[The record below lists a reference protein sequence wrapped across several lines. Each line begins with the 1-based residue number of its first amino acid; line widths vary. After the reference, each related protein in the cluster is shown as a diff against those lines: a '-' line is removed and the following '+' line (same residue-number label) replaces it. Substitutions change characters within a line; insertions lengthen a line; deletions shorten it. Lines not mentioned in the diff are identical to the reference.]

1 MVSSVEIA
9 KPKSNC
15 ETNWLKDAG
24 IISDIRDLCK
34 SESALDAT
42 LNTIAVAADLVDA
55 AVNPIKT
62 GVSWVVNWIISH
74 IAPLP
79 DMLQQFTGDPE
90 KVEAAALTWERIGD
104 QWTQAA
110 AELEAA
116 VAAGLDAQVC
126 RTLSAYKVQIGSVIE
141 TFRSLGDACRIVATC
156 LNILSAMVKIVYDL
170 TREAIGDLIGTFA
183 QSVWEAVGTVGLA
196 TPAIVAQIS
205 ATVSKWVTRI
215 TTKGKQV
222 LNGFQEAL
230 KSFTKLDGVLEKL
243 GGALKKLFSHVGDV
257 PDKVHDAWKAG
268 KRKAGDVL
276 DDVHDAFKSGAR
288 KVGDFVDDPK
298 AALKAG
304 TDKIGD
310 LAEDAWKAGK
320 HKVDDLADGV
330 EDAWKA
336 GTDKIGDLAEDAW
349 KAGKHKVDDLADGVE
364 DAWKAGKHKVDDLA
378 DGVEDAWKSGKR
390 KVGDFVDDPKA
401 ALKAGT
407 DKIGDLAEDAWK
419 AGKHKVDDLADGV
432 EDAWKAGKHK
442 VDDLADGVED
452 AWKAGKHKVDDLA
465 DGVEDAW
472 KAGKH
477 KVDDLADGVKDA
489 WATGKRGVGEFI
501 DDPRAAM
508 KAGGEKAHEFYS
520 STVRKPIDALGAP
533 SDAAEALGKEGVRA
547 WYRRFGNSEQIA
559 GVEKVLE
566 REEHYEL
573 PLKTQREWLSDLN
586 DYKGLRD
593 KIKDV
598 YGQSGLP
605 SQNKED

>member
-183 QSVWEAVGTVGLA
+183 QSVIEAVGTVGLA

-336 GTDKIGDLAEDAW
+336 G
-349 KAGKHKVDDLADGVE
+349 
-364 DAWKAGKHKVDDLA
+364 KHKVDDLA

-401 ALKAGT
+401 ALKAGA

-432 EDAWKAGKHK
+432 EDAWKAGK
-442 VDDLADGVED
+442 D
-452 AWKAGKHKVDDLA
+452 
-465 DGVEDAW
+465 
-472 KAGKH
+472 

>member
-15 ETNWLKDAG
+15 ETDPLKDAG
-24 IISDIRDLCK
+24 IAGDLWDLWNSK
-34 SESALDAT
+34 SALDAT

-183 QSVWEAVGTVGLA
+183 QSVIEAVGTVGLA

-268 KRKAGDVL
+268 KGKAGDVL

-304 TDKIGD
+304 RDKIGD

-330 EDAWKA
+330 
-336 GTDKIGDLAEDAW
+336 
-349 KAGKHKVDDLADGVE
+349 
-364 DAWKAGKHKVDDLA
+364 
-378 DGVEDAWKSGKR
+378 
-390 KVGDFVDDPKA
+390 
-401 ALKAGT
+401 
-407 DKIGDLAEDAWK
+407 
-419 AGKHKVDDLADGV
+419 
-432 EDAWKAGKHK
+432 
-442 VDDLADGVED
+442 
-452 AWKAGKHKVDDLA
+452 
-465 DGVEDAW
+465 
-472 KAGKH
+472 
-477 KVDDLADGVKDA
+477 KDA
-489 WATGKRGVGEFI
+489 WASGKRGVGEFI

-508 KAGGEKAHEFYS
+508 KAGGEKAQEFYS

-559 GVEKVLE
+559 GIEKVLE
-566 REEHYEL
+566 RDEHYEL

-598 YGQSGLP
+598 YGHSGLP
-605 SQNKED
+605 SQNKKD

>member
-183 QSVWEAVGTVGLA
+183 QSVIEAVGTVGLA

-336 GTDKIGDLAEDAW
+336 G
-349 KAGKHKVDDLADGVE
+349 KHKVDDLADGVE
-364 DAWKAGKHKVDDLA
+364 DAW
-378 DGVEDAWKSGKR
+378 
-390 KVGDFVDDPKA
+390 
-401 ALKAGT
+401 KAGT

-452 AWKAGKHKVDDLA
+452 AWKAGKD
-465 DGVEDAW
+465 
-472 KAGKH
+472 

>member
-183 QSVWEAVGTVGLA
+183 QSVIEAVGTVGLA

-215 TTKGKQV
+215 TTKGKRV

-336 GTDKIGDLAEDAW
+336 G
-349 KAGKHKVDDLADGVE
+349 
-364 DAWKAGKHKVDDLA
+364 KHKVDDLA

-401 ALKAGT
+401 ALKAGA

-432 EDAWKAGKHK
+432 EDAWKAGK
-442 VDDLADGVED
+442 D
-452 AWKAGKHKVDDLA
+452 
-465 DGVEDAW
+465 
-472 KAGKH
+472 

>member
-183 QSVWEAVGTVGLA
+183 QSVIEAVGTVGLA

-243 GGALKKLFSHVGDV
+243 GGALKKLFSHVGDL

-268 KRKAGDVL
+268 KGKAGDVL

-330 EDAWKA
+330 EDAWKSGKRKVGDFVDDPKAALKA
-336 GTDKIGDLAEDAW
+336 GADKIGDLAEDAW

-364 DAWKAGKHKVDDLA
+364 DAWKAGKD
-378 DGVEDAWKSGKR
+378 
-390 KVGDFVDDPKA
+390 
-401 ALKAGT
+401 
-407 DKIGDLAEDAWK
+407 
-419 AGKHKVDDLADGV
+419 
-432 EDAWKAGKHK
+432 
-442 VDDLADGVED
+442 
-452 AWKAGKHKVDDLA
+452 
-465 DGVEDAW
+465 
-472 KAGKH
+472 

-489 WATGKRGVGEFI
+489 WASGKRGVGEFI

>member
-183 QSVWEAVGTVGLA
+183 QSVIEAVGTVGLA

-336 GTDKIGDLAEDAW
+336 GKD
-349 KAGKHKVDDLADGVE
+349 
-364 DAWKAGKHKVDDLA
+364 
-378 DGVEDAWKSGKR
+378 
-390 KVGDFVDDPKA
+390 
-401 ALKAGT
+401 
-407 DKIGDLAEDAWK
+407 
-419 AGKHKVDDLADGV
+419 
-432 EDAWKAGKHK
+432 
-442 VDDLADGVED
+442 
-452 AWKAGKHKVDDLA
+452 
-465 DGVEDAW
+465 
-472 KAGKH
+472 

-533 SDAAEALGKEGVRA
+533 SDAADALGKEGVRA

>member
-183 QSVWEAVGTVGLA
+183 QSVIEAVGTVGLA

-336 GTDKIGDLAEDAW
+336 GKHKVDDLADGVEDAWKAGTDKIGDLAEDAW

-378 DGVEDAWKSGKR
+378 DGVEDAWKSGKH

-401 ALKAGT
+401 ALKAGA

-432 EDAWKAGKHK
+432 EDAWKAGK
-442 VDDLADGVED
+442 D
-452 AWKAGKHKVDDLA
+452 
-465 DGVEDAW
+465 
-472 KAGKH
+472 

>member
-183 QSVWEAVGTVGLA
+183 QSVIEAVGTVGLA

-336 GTDKIGDLAEDAW
+336 GKHKVDDLADGVEDAWKSGNRKVGDFVDDPKAALKAGADKIGDLAEDAW

-364 DAWKAGKHKVDDLA
+364 DAWKAGKD
-378 DGVEDAWKSGKR
+378 
-390 KVGDFVDDPKA
+390 
-401 ALKAGT
+401 
-407 DKIGDLAEDAWK
+407 
-419 AGKHKVDDLADGV
+419 
-432 EDAWKAGKHK
+432 
-442 VDDLADGVED
+442 
-452 AWKAGKHKVDDLA
+452 
-465 DGVEDAW
+465 
-472 KAGKH
+472 

-489 WATGKRGVGEFI
+489 WASGKRGVGEFI

>member
-183 QSVWEAVGTVGLA
+183 QSVIEAVGTVGLA

-336 GTDKIGDLAEDAW
+336 GKHKVDDLTDGVEDAWKAGTDKIGDLAEDAW

-401 ALKAGT
+401 ALKAGA

-432 EDAWKAGKHK
+432 EDAWKAGK
-442 VDDLADGVED
+442 D
-452 AWKAGKHKVDDLA
+452 
-465 DGVEDAW
+465 
-472 KAGKH
+472 

>member
-15 ETNWLKDAG
+15 ETDPLKDAG
-24 IISDIRDLCK
+24 IVGDIWDLWNSK
-34 SESALDAT
+34 SALDAT

-62 GVSWVVNWIISH
+62 GVSWAVNWIISH

-170 TREAIGDLIGTFA
+170 TREAIGDLIGTFV
-183 QSVWEAVGTVGLA
+183 QSVIEAVSTVGLA

-243 GGALKKLFSHVGDV
+243 GGALKKLFSHVDDLADGV
-257 PDKVHDAWKAG
+257 KDAWKAG
-268 KRKAGDVL
+268 KD
-276 DDVHDAFKSGAR
+276 
-288 KVGDFVDDPK
+288 
-298 AALKAG
+298 
-304 TDKIGD
+304 
-310 LAEDAWKAGK
+310 
-320 HKVDDLADGV
+320 KVDDLADGV
-330 EDAWKA
+330 KDAWKA
-336 GTDKIGDLAEDAW
+336 GKDKVDDLADGVKDAWKAGKDKVDDLADGIEDAW
-349 KAGKHKVDDLADGVE
+349 KAGKDKVDDLADGIEDAWKAGKDKVDDLADGIEDAWKAGKDKVDDLADGIEDAWKAGKDKVDDLADGIEDAWKAGKDKVDDLADGIEDAWKAGKDKVDDLADGVE
-364 DAWKAGKHKVDDLA
+364 DAWKAGKD
-378 DGVEDAWKSGKR
+378 
-390 KVGDFVDDPKA
+390 
-401 ALKAGT
+401 
-407 DKIGDLAEDAWK
+407 
-419 AGKHKVDDLADGV
+419 
-432 EDAWKAGKHK
+432 
-442 VDDLADGVED
+442 
-452 AWKAGKHKVDDLA
+452 
-465 DGVEDAW
+465 
-472 KAGKH
+472 

-489 WATGKRGVGEFI
+489 WKAGKDKVDDLADGVKDAWKAGKDKVDDLADGAEDAWKAGKEKVGEMI
-501 DDPRAAM
+501 DDLPEGVKEAARKVRA
-508 KAGGEKAHEFYS
+508 GHEA
-520 STVRKPIDALGAP
+520 TVQKTIDLMNAP
-533 SDAAEALGKEGVRA
+533 SDAAEKWGKEAAGFL
-547 WYRRFGNSEQIA
+547 YRGGTPEQIA
-559 GVEKVLE
+559 EVNKILQ
-566 REEHYEL
+566 REEFFEL
-573 PLKTQREWLSDLN
+573 PLKTQREWLSNLN
-586 DYKGLRD
+586 DHKGLWD

>member
-183 QSVWEAVGTVGLA
+183 QSVIEAVGTVGLA

-215 TTKGKQV
+215 TTKGKRV

-336 GTDKIGDLAEDAW
+336 G
-349 KAGKHKVDDLADGVE
+349 KHKVDDLADGVE
-364 DAWKAGKHKVDDLA
+364 DAW
-378 DGVEDAWKSGKR
+378 
-390 KVGDFVDDPKA
+390 
-401 ALKAGT
+401 KAGT

-452 AWKAGKHKVDDLA
+452 AWKAGKD
-465 DGVEDAW
+465 
-472 KAGKH
+472 

>member
-110 AELEAA
+110 AELE
-116 VAAGLDAQVC
+116 AAGLDAQVC

-268 KRKAGDVL
+268 KGKAGDVL

-310 LAEDAWKAGK
+310 LAEDAWKAGKHKVDDLADGVEDAWKAGK

-407 DKIGDLAEDAWK
+407 DKIGDLA
-419 AGKHKVDDLADGV
+419 
-432 EDAWKAGKHK
+432 
-442 VDDLADGVED
+442 
-452 AWKAGKHKVDDLA
+452 
-465 DGVEDAW
+465 EDAW

>member
-9 KPKSNC
+9 KPKSTH
-15 ETNWLKDAG
+15 ETDPLKDAG
-24 IISDIRDLCK
+24 IVSDIWDLSQSK
-34 SESALDAT
+34 SALDAT
-42 LNTIAVAADLVDA
+42 LNTIAVAADLVDM

-62 GVSWVVNWIISH
+62 LVSWPVNWIISH

-116 VAAGLDAQVC
+116 VTAGLSAQVC

-141 TFRSLGDACRIVATC
+141 TFRSLGDACRVVATC

-170 TREAIGDLIGTFA
+170 TREAIGDLIGTFV
-183 QSVWEAVGTVGLA
+183 QSVVEAVATVGLA
-196 TPAIVAQIS
+196 TPAIIAQIS

-215 TTKGKQV
+215 TAKGKQV

-243 GGALKKLFSHVGDV
+243 GGALKKLFSHVGDL

-268 KRKAGDVL
+268 KGKADDLADGVEKAWKAGKDKADDLADGVEKAWKAGKGKAGDVL

-304 TDKIGD
+304 ADKIGD

-320 HKVDDLADGV
+320 HKVDDF
-330 EDAWKA
+330 
-336 GTDKIGDLAEDAW
+336 T
-349 KAGKHKVDDLADGVE
+349 
-364 DAWKAGKHKVDDLA
+364 
-378 DGVEDAWKSGKR
+378 
-390 KVGDFVDDPKA
+390 
-401 ALKAGT
+401 
-407 DKIGDLAEDAWK
+407 
-419 AGKHKVDDLADGV
+419 
-432 EDAWKAGKHK
+432 
-442 VDDLADGVED
+442 
-452 AWKAGKHKVDDLA
+452 
-465 DGVEDAW
+465 
-472 KAGKH
+472 
-477 KVDDLADGVKDA
+477 DGVKDA

-520 STVRKPIDALGAP
+520 STVRKPIDYMGKPSEYAEEVGKQWGEKATRFMYRGQSAERLEKLDEFFARGDRAIPFEKARGA
-533 SDAAEALGKEGVRA
+533 
-547 WYRRFGNSEQIA
+547 
-559 GVEKVLE
+559 
-566 REEHYEL
+566 
-573 PLKTQREWLSDLN
+573 LSDVN
-586 DYKGLRD
+586 DFADLADHGNE
-593 KIKDV
+593 IKDH
-598 YGQSGLP
+598 YKLP
-605 SQNKED
+605 SQNKDD

>member
-15 ETNWLKDAG
+15 EEDWLKDAG
-24 IISDIRDLCK
+24 IAGDIRDLWK
-34 SESALDAT
+34 SKSALDAT

-62 GVSWVVNWIISH
+62 GVSWAVNWIISH

-170 TREAIGDLIGTFA
+170 TREAIGDLIGTFV

-268 KRKAGDVL
+268 KGKIDDLADGAEKAWKAGKGKIDDLADGAEKAWKAGKGKAGDVL

-320 HKVDDLADGV
+320 D
-330 EDAWKA
+330 
-336 GTDKIGDLAEDAW
+336 
-349 KAGKHKVDDLADGVE
+349 KVDDLADGVE
-364 DAWKAGKHKVDDLA
+364 DAWKAGKDKVDDLA

-401 ALKAGT
+401 ALKAGA

-432 EDAWKAGKHK
+432 EDAWKAGK
-442 VDDLADGVED
+442 D
-452 AWKAGKHKVDDLA
+452 
-465 DGVEDAW
+465 
-472 KAGKH
+472 

-547 WYRRFGNSEQIA
+547 WYRRFGTSEQIA
-559 GVEKVLE
+559 GLEKVLE

-605 SQNKED
+605 SQNKDE

>member
-15 ETNWLKDAG
+15 EADWLKDAG
-24 IISDIRDLCK
+24 IVGDIRDLWK
-34 SESALDAT
+34 SKSALDAT
-42 LNTIAVAADLVDA
+42 LNSIGVVADLVDA

-62 GVSWVVNWIISH
+62 GVSWAVNWIISH

-141 TFRSLGDACRIVATC
+141 TFRSLGDACKIVATC

-170 TREAIGDLIGTFA
+170 TREAIGDLIGTFV
-183 QSVWEAVGTVGLA
+183 QSVAEAVGTVGLA
-196 TPAIVAQIS
+196 VPAIIAQIS

-268 KRKAGDVL
+268 K
-276 DDVHDAFKSGAR
+276 
-288 KVGDFVDDPK
+288 
-298 AALKAG
+298 
-304 TDKIGD
+304 
-310 LAEDAWKAGK
+310 
-320 HKVDDLADGV
+320 
-330 EDAWKA
+330 
-336 GTDKIGDLAEDAW
+336 
-349 KAGKHKVDDLADGVE
+349 
-364 DAWKAGKHKVDDLA
+364 
-378 DGVEDAWKSGKR
+378 
-390 KVGDFVDDPKA
+390 
-401 ALKAGT
+401 
-407 DKIGDLAEDAWK
+407 
-419 AGKHKVDDLADGV
+419 HKVDDLADGV

-452 AWKAGKHKVDDLA
+452 AWKAGKHKVDDFT
-465 DGVEDAW
+465 
-472 KAGKH
+472 
-477 KVDDLADGVKDA
+477 DGVKDA

-520 STVRKPIDALGAP
+520 STVRKPIDYMGKP
-533 SDAAEALGKEGVRA
+533 SEYAEEVGKQWGEKATRFIYRGQSAERLEKLDEFFARGDRAIPFKKARDA
-547 WYRRFGNSEQIA
+547 
-559 GVEKVLE
+559 
-566 REEHYEL
+566 
-573 PLKTQREWLSDLN
+573 LSDVN
-586 DYKGLRD
+586 DYKELW
-593 KIKDV
+593 KKTTEV

>member
-15 ETNWLKDAG
+15 ETDPLKDAG
-24 IISDIRDLCK
+24 IAGDLWDLWNSK
-34 SESALDAT
+34 SALDAT
-42 LNTIAVAADLVDA
+42 LNTIGVAADLVDA

-62 GVSWVVNWIISH
+62 GVSWAVNWIISH

-141 TFRSLGDACRIVATC
+141 TFRSLGDACKIVATC

-170 TREAIGDLIGTFA
+170 TREAIGDLIGTFV
-183 QSVWEAVGTVGLA
+183 QSVAEAVGTVGLA
-196 TPAIVAQIS
+196 VPAIIAQIS

-243 GGALKKLFSHVGDV
+243 GGALKKLFSHVGDL

-268 KRKAGDVL
+268 KGKIDDLADGAEKAWKAGKGKAGDVL

-304 TDKIGD
+304 ADKIGD

-330 EDAWKA
+330 EDAWKV
-336 GTDKIGDLAEDAW
+336 
-349 KAGKHKVDDLADGVE
+349 GKHKVDDFT
-364 DAWKAGKHKVDDLA
+364 

-390 KVGDFVDDPKA
+390 KVGDFV
-401 ALKAGT
+401 
-407 DKIGDLAEDAWK
+407 
-419 AGKHKVDDLADGV
+419 
-432 EDAWKAGKHK
+432 
-442 VDDLADGVED
+442 
-452 AWKAGKHKVDDLA
+452 
-465 DGVEDAW
+465 
-472 KAGKH
+472 
-477 KVDDLADGVKDA
+477 
-489 WATGKRGVGEFI
+489 

-520 STVRKPIDALGAP
+520 STVRKPIDYMGKP
-533 SDAAEALGKEGVRA
+533 SEYAEEVGKQWGEKATRFIYRGQSAERLEKLDEFLARGDRAIPFEKARDA
-547 WYRRFGNSEQIA
+547 
-559 GVEKVLE
+559 
-566 REEHYEL
+566 
-573 PLKTQREWLSDLN
+573 LSDVN
-586 DYKGLRD
+586 DYKELW
-593 KIKDV
+593 KKTTEV
-598 YGQSGLP
+598 YGHSGLP
-605 SQNKED
+605 SQNKDE

>member
-1 MVSSVEIA
+1 MPALSAIFGTSGSRSQLSTRRLTVLESSL
-9 KPKSNC
+9 
-15 ETNWLKDAG
+15 TWLM
-24 IISDIRDLCK
+24 RR
-34 SESALDAT
+34 
-42 LNTIAVAADLVDA
+42 
-55 AVNPIKT
+55 NPIKT
-62 GVSWVVNWIISH
+62 GVSWAVNWIISH

-141 TFRSLGDACRIVATC
+141 TFRSLGDACKIVATC

-170 TREAIGDLIGTFA
+170 TREAIGDLIGTFV
-183 QSVWEAVGTVGLA
+183 QSVAEAVGTVGLA
-196 TPAIVAQIS
+196 VPAIIAQIS

-268 KRKAGDVL
+268 K
-276 DDVHDAFKSGAR
+276 
-288 KVGDFVDDPK
+288 
-298 AALKAG
+298 
-304 TDKIGD
+304 
-310 LAEDAWKAGK
+310 
-320 HKVDDLADGV
+320 
-330 EDAWKA
+330 
-336 GTDKIGDLAEDAW
+336 
-349 KAGKHKVDDLADGVE
+349 
-364 DAWKAGKHKVDDLA
+364 HKVDDLA

-401 ALKAGT
+401 ALKAGA

-419 AGKHKVDDLADGV
+419 AGKHKVDDFT
-432 EDAWKAGKHK
+432 
-442 VDDLADGVED
+442 
-452 AWKAGKHKVDDLA
+452 
-465 DGVEDAW
+465 
-472 KAGKH
+472 
-477 KVDDLADGVKDA
+477 DGVKDA

-520 STVRKPIDALGAP
+520 STVRKPIDYMGKP
-533 SDAAEALGKEGVRA
+533 SEYAEEVGKQWGEKATRFIYRGQSAERLEKLDEFFARGDRAIPFKKARDA
-547 WYRRFGNSEQIA
+547 
-559 GVEKVLE
+559 
-566 REEHYEL
+566 
-573 PLKTQREWLSDLN
+573 LSDVN
-586 DYKGLRD
+586 DYKELWKKTTEVHGH
-593 KIKDV
+593 
-598 YGQSGLP
+598 SGLP

>member
-15 ETNWLKDAG
+15 EEDWLKDAG
-24 IISDIRDLCK
+24 IAGDIRDLWK
-34 SESALDAT
+34 SKSALDAT

-62 GVSWVVNWIISH
+62 GVSWAVNWIISH

-110 AELEAA
+110 VELEAA

-170 TREAIGDLIGTFA
+170 TREAIGDLIGTFV
-183 QSVWEAVGTVGLA
+183 QSVVEAVGTVGLA

-268 KRKAGDVL
+268 KGKAGDVL

-304 TDKIGD
+304 RDKIGD
-310 LAEDAWKAGK
+310 LAEDAWKAGKHKVDDLADGVEDAWKAGKHKVDDLADGVEDAWKAGK

-349 KAGKHKVDDLADGVE
+349 KAGKDKVDDLADGVE
-364 DAWKAGKHKVDDLA
+364 DAWKAGKDKVDDLA

-442 VDDLADGVED
+442 VDDFT
-452 AWKAGKHKVDDLA
+452 
-465 DGVEDAW
+465 
-472 KAGKH
+472 
-477 KVDDLADGVKDA
+477 DGVKDA

-547 WYRRFGNSEQIA
+547 WYRRFGTSEQIA
-559 GVEKVLE
+559 GLEKVLE

>member
-183 QSVWEAVGTVGLA
+183 QSVIEAVGTVGLA

-336 GTDKIGDLAEDAW
+336 GKHKVDDLADGVEDAWKAGTDKIGDLAEDAW

-401 ALKAGT
+401 ALKAGA

-432 EDAWKAGKHK
+432 EDAWKAGK
-442 VDDLADGVED
+442 D
-452 AWKAGKHKVDDLA
+452 
-465 DGVEDAW
+465 
-472 KAGKH
+472 

>member
-15 ETNWLKDAG
+15 ETDPLKDAG
-24 IISDIRDLCK
+24 IAGDIRDLWNSK
-34 SESALDAT
+34 SALDAT

-62 GVSWVVNWIISH
+62 GVSWAVNWIISH

-170 TREAIGDLIGTFA
+170 TREAIGDLIGTFV
-183 QSVWEAVGTVGLA
+183 QSVVEAVATVGLA
-196 TPAIVAQIS
+196 TPAIIAQIS

-230 KSFTKLDGVLEKL
+230 KSFTKLDGILEKL
-243 GGALKKLFSHVGDV
+243 GGALKKLFSHVGDL

-268 KRKAGDVL
+268 KGKADDLADGVKDAWKAGRGKIDDLADGAEKAWKAGKGKAGDVL

-330 EDAWKA
+330 
-336 GTDKIGDLAEDAW
+336 
-349 KAGKHKVDDLADGVE
+349 
-364 DAWKAGKHKVDDLA
+364 
-378 DGVEDAWKSGKR
+378 
-390 KVGDFVDDPKA
+390 
-401 ALKAGT
+401 
-407 DKIGDLAEDAWK
+407 
-419 AGKHKVDDLADGV
+419 
-432 EDAWKAGKHK
+432 
-442 VDDLADGVED
+442 
-452 AWKAGKHKVDDLA
+452 
-465 DGVEDAW
+465 
-472 KAGKH
+472 
-477 KVDDLADGVKDA
+477 KDA

-508 KAGGEKAHEFYS
+508 KAGGEKVHEFYS
-520 STVRKPIDALGAP
+520 STVRKPIDYMGKPSEYAEEVGKQWGEKATRFMYQGQSAERLEKLDEFFARGDRAIP
-533 SDAAEALGKEGVRA
+533 FKKARDVLSDA
-547 WYRRFGNSEQIA
+547 
-559 GVEKVLE
+559 
-566 REEHYEL
+566 
-573 PLKTQREWLSDLN
+573 N
-586 DYKGLRD
+586 DYKGLWD
-593 KIKDV
+593 KSKEV
-598 YGQSGLP
+598 YGHWGPP
-605 SQNKED
+605 SQNKDD

>member
-15 ETNWLKDAG
+15 ETDPLKDAG
-24 IISDIRDLCK
+24 IAGDLWDLWNSK
-34 SESALDAT
+34 SALDAT

-183 QSVWEAVGTVGLA
+183 QSVIEAVGTVGLA

-268 KRKAGDVL
+268 KGKAGDVL

-304 TDKIGD
+304 
-310 LAEDAWKAGK
+310 
-320 HKVDDLADGV
+320 
-330 EDAWKA
+330 
-336 GTDKIGDLAEDAW
+336 
-349 KAGKHKVDDLADGVE
+349 
-364 DAWKAGKHKVDDLA
+364 
-378 DGVEDAWKSGKR
+378 R
-390 KVGDFVDDPKA
+390 
-401 ALKAGT
+401 

-477 KVDDLADGVKDA
+477 KVDDLADGVEDAWKAGKHKVDDLADGVEDAWKAGKDKVDDLADGVKDA
-489 WATGKRGVGEFI
+489 WASGKRGVGEFI

-508 KAGGEKAHEFYS
+508 KAGGEKAQEFYS

-559 GVEKVLE
+559 GIEKVLE
-566 REEHYEL
+566 RDEHYEL

-598 YGQSGLP
+598 YGHSGLP
-605 SQNKED
+605 SQNKKD

>member
-183 QSVWEAVGTVGLA
+183 QSVIEAVGTVGLA

-268 KRKAGDVL
+268 KRNAGDVL

-310 LAEDAWKAGK
+310 LAEDAWKAGKHKVDDLADGVEDAWKAGK

-378 DGVEDAWKSGKR
+378 DGVEDAWK
-390 KVGDFVDDPKA
+390 
-401 ALKAGT
+401 
-407 DKIGDLAEDAWK
+407 

-432 EDAWKAGKHK
+432 EDAWKAGK
-442 VDDLADGVED
+442 D
-452 AWKAGKHKVDDLA
+452 
-465 DGVEDAW
+465 
-472 KAGKH
+472 

-489 WATGKRGVGEFI
+489 WASGKRGVGEFI

>member
-1 MVSSVEIA
+1 MVFSVEIA

-183 QSVWEAVGTVGLA
+183 QSVIEAVGTVGLA

-336 GTDKIGDLAEDAW
+336 G
-349 KAGKHKVDDLADGVE
+349 
-364 DAWKAGKHKVDDLA
+364 KHKVDDLA

-401 ALKAGT
+401 ALKAGA

-432 EDAWKAGKHK
+432 EDAWKAGK
-442 VDDLADGVED
+442 D
-452 AWKAGKHKVDDLA
+452 
-465 DGVEDAW
+465 
-472 KAGKH
+472 

>member
-9 KPKSNC
+9 KPKSTH
-15 ETNWLKDAG
+15 ETDPLKDAG
-24 IISDIRDLCK
+24 IVGDIRDLCNSK
-34 SESALDAT
+34 GWLEAT
-42 LNTIAVAADLVDA
+42 LNSIGVAADLVDA

-62 GVSWVVNWIISH
+62 AVSWAVNWIISH
-74 IAPLP
+74 IDPLP

-116 VAAGLDAQVC
+116 VTAGLSAQVC

-141 TFRSLGDACRIVATC
+141 TFRSLGDACRVVATC

-170 TREAIGDLIGTFA
+170 TREAIGDLIGTFV
-183 QSVWEAVGTVGLA
+183 QSVVEAVATVGLA

-268 KRKAGDVL
+268 K
-276 DDVHDAFKSGAR
+276 
-288 KVGDFVDDPK
+288 
-298 AALKAG
+298 
-304 TDKIGD
+304 
-310 LAEDAWKAGK
+310 
-320 HKVDDLADGV
+320 
-330 EDAWKA
+330 
-336 GTDKIGDLAEDAW
+336 
-349 KAGKHKVDDLADGVE
+349 
-364 DAWKAGKHKVDDLA
+364 HKVDDLA

-401 ALKAGT
+401 ALKAGA

-419 AGKHKVDDLADGV
+419 AGKHKVDDFT
-432 EDAWKAGKHK
+432 
-442 VDDLADGVED
+442 
-452 AWKAGKHKVDDLA
+452 
-465 DGVEDAW
+465 
-472 KAGKH
+472 
-477 KVDDLADGVKDA
+477 DGVKDA

-520 STVRKPIDALGAP
+520 STVRKPIDYMGKPSEYAEEVGKQWGEKATRFMYRGQSAERLEKLDEFFARGDRAIPFEKARGA
-533 SDAAEALGKEGVRA
+533 
-547 WYRRFGNSEQIA
+547 
-559 GVEKVLE
+559 
-566 REEHYEL
+566 
-573 PLKTQREWLSDLN
+573 LSDVN
-586 DYKGLRD
+586 DFADLADHGNE
-593 KIKDV
+593 IKDH
-598 YGQSGLP
+598 YKLP
-605 SQNKED
+605 SQNKDD

>member
-183 QSVWEAVGTVGLA
+183 QSVIEAVGTVGLA

-336 GTDKIGDLAEDAW
+336 G
-349 KAGKHKVDDLADGVE
+349 KHKVDDLADGVE
-364 DAWKAGKHKVDDLA
+364 DAW
-378 DGVEDAWKSGKR
+378 
-390 KVGDFVDDPKA
+390 
-401 ALKAGT
+401 KAGT

-452 AWKAGKHKVDDLA
+452 AWKAGKD
-465 DGVEDAW
+465 
-472 KAGKH
+472 

-547 WYRRFGNSEQIA
+547 WYRRFGTSEQIA